1 MIQQKIH
8 RLDYQY
14 FKEHQN
20 ERARRTK
27 SLIQLGGLV
36 IKSGLAE
43 KLAIPIGEDLQKHHL
58 EKAAIMLGFLIH
70 TQNTLTES
78 SMENFKEIGR
88 QKLFESANKQ

>member
-20 ERARRTK
+20 ERARRTRTI
-27 SLIQLGGLV
+27 IQLGGLV

-43 KLAIPIGEDLQKHHL
+43 KLTIPIDEDLQKHHL
-58 EKAAIMLGFLIH
+58 DKAAILLGFLIH
-70 TQNTLTES
+70 TQNTLVEC

>member
-20 ERARRTK
+20 ERARRTRTI
-27 SLIQLGGLV
+27 IQLGGLV

-58 EKAAIMLGFLIH
+58 DKAAILLGFLIH
-70 TQNTLTES
+70 NLQSLTES
-78 SMENFKEIGR
+78 SVDRFKEIGK
-88 QKLFESANKQ
+88 QKFYESAKA

>member
-20 ERARRTK
+20 ERARRTRTI
-27 SLIQLGGLV
+27 IQLGGLV
-36 IKSGLAE
+36 IKSGLTV
-43 KLAIPIGEDLQKHHL
+43 KLDIPIGEDLQKHHL
-58 EKAAIMLGFLIH
+58 DKAAILLRFLIH
-70 TQNTLTES
+70 NQNTLVES

-88 QKLFESANKQ
+88 QKLFE

>member
-36 IKSGLAE
+36 VKSGLAE

-58 EKAAIMLGFLIH
+58 DKAAILLGFLIH
-70 TQNTLTES
+70 NQSTLVES

-88 QKLFESANKQ
+88 QKLFESANQQ